1 MNILPQ
7 DQLEYEVNDVRLL
20 PKIAMLL
27 QRVNPS
33 DIFSTRNHSIDFK
46 SSRAD
51 YISVRTRILSLVFA
65 VLALI
70 WIPIDYI
77 AMDDET
83 FGKFLVLRLIFSLA
97 FLLLALWGGRCSE
110 LTVARV
116 RITFFI
122 VVPGLFY
129 LVSHLMLPEVSED
142 SALLIGYS
150 FLPLLVTAFL
160 AIFPL
165 TLLEGGI
172 YITLSVFMFVIT
184 RVVDDGLFTVNALG
198 DLWLLFLLGGIA
210 LWVEVTQLYML
221 MNLYREATRDALT
234 GLVNRRILSKN
245 LEDEIIRSDS
255 YGSDLYVM
263 LFDLD
268 FFKRINDNYGHMTGD
283 RVLQKFGK
291 ILMSHC
297 GVSVVVGRYGG
308 EEFLAIVPERQREE
322 VLALAESIRQS
333 CHDVVMRTLQDDRE
347 VKFTTSVGVAKRRVN
362 ESASE
367 LFSRVDEELYRAK
380 SSGRDFVSI
389 SKSD

>member
-1 MNILPQ
+1 
-7 DQLEYEVNDVRLL
+7 
-20 PKIAMLL
+20 MLL

-33 DIFSTRNHSIDFK
+33 DIFSTRDHSNDFK

-51 YISVRTRILSLVFA
+51 YISVRTRILSIVFA
-65 VLALI
+65 LLALI

-77 AMDDET
+77 TMDDET
-83 FGKFLVLRLIFSLA
+83 FAQFLVLRLIFS
-97 FLLLALWGGRCSE
+97 FSFILLALWGGRCNE
-110 LTVARV
+110 LKVARV
-116 RITFFI
+116 RITGFI
-122 VVPGLFY
+122 MVPGLFY
-129 LVSHLMLPEVSED
+129 LISHLMLPEVSEH
-142 SALLIGYS
+142 SVMLSGYS
-150 FLPLLVTAFL
+150 FLPLLVTALL

-165 TLLEGGI
+165 TLLEGGS
-172 YITLSVFMFVIT
+172 YITLSLFMFIIT

-210 LWVEVTQLYML
+210 LWVEITQLYML

-234 GLVNRRILSKN
+234 GLVNRRVLSKN

-255 YGSDLYVM
+255 HGNNLYVM

-268 FFKRINDNYGHMTGD
+268 FFKRINDSYGHMTGD
-283 RVLQKFGK
+283 RVLQRFGQ

-297 GVSVVVGRYGG
+297 GASIVVGRYGG

-322 VLALAESIRQS
+322 VIALAESIRQS
-333 CHDVVMRTLQDDRE
+333 CHDVVIKDLQNDEE
-347 VKFTTSVGVAKRRVN
+347 VRFTTSIGVSKRRGN

-389 SKSD
+389 SDSQ